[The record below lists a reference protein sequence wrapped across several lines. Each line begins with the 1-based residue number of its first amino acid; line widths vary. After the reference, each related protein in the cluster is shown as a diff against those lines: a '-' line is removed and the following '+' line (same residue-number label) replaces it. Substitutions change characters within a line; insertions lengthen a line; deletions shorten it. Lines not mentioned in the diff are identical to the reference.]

1 MEKDR
6 DVCGGCK
13 GGEHYFMHMEME
25 MATAAEG
32 GFTSCLSPSVNSVG
46 EKVINWQITVS
57 GCQIQFKTRA

>member
-25 MATAAEG
+25 MAAAEG
-32 GFTSCLSPSVNSVG
+32 GFTSCLSHSVNSVG
-46 EKVINWQITVS
+46 EKVINWQITV
-57 GCQIQFKTRA
+57 